1 MAAAAVG
8 AIGDDEMT
16 WLDGLKLAWKVAW
29 PIIRREQA
37 RVSAETLRKRTVD
50 GLESRCCK
58 ATVFDAGWNR
68 VCTQCWMVCETQMKH
83 DPRDDAH
90 DRLTGAG
97 AAVLL
102 LAMLAMTGCVSL
114 PDRAHLWF
122 IRAEQK
128 EAVVK

>member
-1 MAAAAVG
+1 
-8 AIGDDEMT
+8 MT

-37 RVSAETLRKRTVD
+37 RVSAETLRSRTIA
-50 GLESRCCK
+50 GLASECCK
-58 ATVFDAGWNR
+58 APPVATSGGQH
-68 VCTQCWMVCETQMKH
+68 VCTQCWKQCDVKVKH

-90 DRLTGAG
+90 DWLTGAG
-97 AAVLL
+97 AAVVL
-102 LAMLAMTGCVSL
+102 LAIMVMTGCASL

-128 EAVVK
+128 EVAK